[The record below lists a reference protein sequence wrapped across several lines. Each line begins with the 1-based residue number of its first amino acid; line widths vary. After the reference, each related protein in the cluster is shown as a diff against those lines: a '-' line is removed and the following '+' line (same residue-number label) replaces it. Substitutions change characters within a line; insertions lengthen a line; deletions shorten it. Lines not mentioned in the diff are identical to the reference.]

1 MRGWWSAIE
10 ALQIGLCFIRLWN
23 HSSYLQIRLLTLTC
37 STTLAES
44 PFFILPA
51 SQTSPLFSLSLRRS
65 KNSRLDKV
73 KVKCV
78 SALHRCVY
86 ADYYLRLRGWLC
98 NLALVFGLVK
108 MDSAPVWSEARCS
121 THFSVRGW
129 WRVVDELCCPRCSEG
144 SHHTACFWQQLL
156 IKTLFLHLVIRYL

>member
-10 ALQIGLCFIRLWN
+10 ALQIGFCFIRLWN

-44 PFFILPA
+44 LFFILPA

-98 NLALVFGLVK
+98 NLALVVGLVK

-129 WRVVDELCCPRCSEG
+129 CRRALLSPLLWRESSYC
-144 SHHTACFWQQLL
+144 LL
-156 IKTLFLHLVIRYL
+156 LAAAAHKDTFLASSY